1 MRAVIQR
8 VTEASVHIDNE
19 LFNEIKNGYMILL
32 GVGQNDTP
40 DDIKWLA
47 KKIANLRIFTDEN
60 DKMNYSIQQV
70 EGEILLISQ
79 FTLYADLTRGNRP
92 GFSEVAS
99 PDLGNKLYE
108 DFAKELEDYD
118 ITVKMGVFA
127 ADMQVSLLNDG
138 PVTIIYDTE
147 LR

>member
-92 GFSEVAS
+92 GFSEAAS

-118 ITVKMGVFA
+118 ITVKMGVFG
-127 ADMQVSLLNDG
+127 ADMQVSLVNDG